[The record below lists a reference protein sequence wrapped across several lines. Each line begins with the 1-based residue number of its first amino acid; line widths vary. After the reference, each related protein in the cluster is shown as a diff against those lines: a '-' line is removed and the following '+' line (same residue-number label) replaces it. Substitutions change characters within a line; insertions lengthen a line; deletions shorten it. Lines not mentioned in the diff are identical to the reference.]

1 MYFLLKYFLASSVT
15 LMADIPFRKAV
26 EFLLKQAR
34 NLSYLQQVLLSQK
47 SLFQFVSYLFR
58 IKAA

>member
-1 MYFLLKYFLASSVT
+1 
-15 LMADIPFRKAV
+15 MADTQFRKAV

-34 NLSYLQQVLLSQK
+34 NLSYLEQVLLSQK